1 MALESLLSS
10 LENGV
15 SEVAGVQANSG
26 AVFGC
31 NPSKFGGVSGVSDQG
46 SNAKAATPDT
56 PRKGGGVS
64 RKPAPMLDCTPDT
77 PDTREMVIPQGEAPE
92 TKAAHPFDPEA
103 WEERAAIAEFDGGM
117 SRQDAERLAWD
128 EDDRRRCAQCANLTA
143 GGLCLAARRGE
154 ITASRNYEPSRTL
167 PRRCEGYAPGAD
179 DPDRRP
185 GGERWQG
192 LRGKIGA

>member
-1 MALESLLSS
+1 MTLSALIRKSATVKVATAIPAISATQPGE
-10 LENGV
+10 V
-15 SEVAGVQANSG
+15 SETVARIATVAVANPTERKT
-26 AVFGC
+26 ANDAA
-31 NPSKFGGVSGVSDQG
+31 NP
-46 SNAKAATPDT
+46 NALAA
-56 PRKGGGVS
+56 
-64 RKPAPMLDCTPDT
+64 
-77 PDTREMVIPQGEAPE
+77 E
-92 TKAAHPFDPEA
+92 PFDPEA

-117 SRQDAERLAWD
+117 TRQDAERLAWD